1 MSADG
6 FNAARLDDPQ
16 EIRLAQQDLIF
27 FLHTTSCQR
36 RENRPR
42 GAARQCVLPHCE
54 EKKLLLSHFK
64 SCSVMGSCSFPHC
77 SSTRQVVS
85 HWKDCKDRDCQV
97 CLPIKQLYFKQ
108 QQTGK
113 LIYFETIFHIN

>member
-1 MSADG
+1 MSADV
-6 FNAARLDDPQ
+6 FNVARLDDAE

-27 FLHTTSCQR
+27 LLHAHSCQR
-36 RENRPR
+36 RENQSS
-42 GAARQCVLPHCE
+42 GAARQCVLPHCK
-54 EKKLLLSHFK
+54 EKRLLLSHFT

-77 SSTRQVVS
+77 SSSRQVAL

-97 CLPIKQLYFKQ
+97 CLPLLLHRQ